1 MITDILTVMWKDS
14 KGLMRQGGSRARG
27 AASQLIV
34 PAMWAIMLP
43 IQLGS
48 DLFSHSFTL
57 IAAFVVPMLVVGIT
71 VPESFAGER
80 ERHTLETLLASRLP
94 DRAILFGKL
103 GLAIIYGWGMAV
115 ATLLL
120 SAVVAN
126 AVGWKGQV
134 MFFTPPIL
142 LANLAI
148 SLLASGLMA
157 GLGVLIS
164 LRSATAMGATQA
176 LMMFLIVPVV
186 ILQIALPLLLF
197 VVPNGMAIL
206 QRLLKS
212 LDFAPV
218 MLVLG
223 AVLLVI
229 DVALFLAAM
238 ARFQR
243 ARLILD

>member
-1 MITDILTVMWKDS
+1 MITDILTVIWKDR

-27 AASQLIV
+27 AANQLIV
-34 PAMWAIMLP
+34 IFMLAVIFP
-43 IQLGS
+43 IQMGS
-48 DLFSHSFTL
+48 DWFSHSLTL

-115 ATLLL
+115 ASLLL

-126 AVGWKGQV
+126 AVGWKGHV
-134 MFFTPPIL
+134 IFYTPPIL
-142 LANLAI
+142 LANLGI
-148 SLLASGLMA
+148 SLLASGLTA

-176 LMMFLIVPVV
+176 LMMFLLVPIM
-186 ILQIALPLLLF
+186 ILQIVPMLLLT
-197 VVPNGMAIL
+197 VVPNGMAIF

-212 LDFAPV
+212 LDFTPV
-218 MLVLG
+218 MLVLA

-229 DVALFLAAM
+229 DVALLLVAM
-238 ARFQR
+238 ARFRR

>member
-1 MITDILTVMWKDS
+1 MITDILTVIWKDR

-27 AASQLIV
+27 AANQLIV
-34 PAMWAIMLP
+34 IFMLAVIFP
-43 IQLGS
+43 IQMGS
-48 DLFSHSFTL
+48 DWFSHSLTL

-142 LANLAI
+142 LANLGI
-148 SLLASGLMA
+148 SLLASGLTA

-176 LMMFLIVPVV
+176 LMMFLLVPIM
-186 ILQIALPLLLF
+186 ILQIVPLLLLT

-212 LDFAPV
+212 LDFTQV
-218 MLVLG
+218 MLVVAG
-223 AVLLVI
+223 VLLVI
-229 DVALFLAAM
+229 DVALLLVAM
-238 ARFQR
+238 ARFRR

>member
-1 MITDILTVMWKDS
+1 MIADILTVMWKDR

-27 AASQLIV
+27 AANQLLIV
-34 PAMWAIMLP
+34 VMLAVMFP
-43 IQLGS
+43 IQMGS
-48 DLFSHSFTL
+48 DWFSHSLTL
-57 IAAFVVPMLVVGIT
+57 VAAFVIPMIAVGIT

-115 ATLLL
+115 ASLLL

-126 AVGWKGQV
+126 AVGWKGHFL
-134 MFFTPPIL
+134 FFTPPIL
-142 LANLAI
+142 LANLGI
-148 SLLASGLMA
+148 SLLASGLTA

-176 LMMFLIVPVV
+176 LMMFLLVPIM
-186 ILQIALPLLLF
+186 ILQIAPLLLLT
-197 VVPNGMAIL
+197 VVPNGRAIFQQLL
-206 QRLLKS
+206 QS
-212 LDFAPV
+212 LDFTPV
-218 MLVLG
+218 MLILA

-229 DVALFLAAM
+229 DVALLLVAM
-238 ARFQR
+238 ARFRR
-243 ARLILD
+243 ARLILG

>member
-1 MITDILTVMWKDS
+1 MNTDLLTVMWKDR

-27 AASQLIV
+27 AANQLIIV
-34 PAMWAIMLP
+34 VMLAVIFP
-43 IQLGS
+43 IQMGS
-48 DLFSHSFTL
+48 DWFSHSFTL
-57 IAAFVVPMLVVGIT
+57 IAAFIIPMIAVGIT

-103 GLAIIYGWGMAV
+103 ALAIIYGWGMAV

-142 LANLAI
+142 LANLGI
-148 SLLASGLMA
+148 SLLASGLTA

-176 LMMFLIVPVV
+176 LMMFLLVPIMV
-186 ILQIALPLLLF
+186 LQIAPLLLLT
-197 VVPNGMAIL
+197 VVPNGQAIL
-206 QRLLKS
+206 QQLLKS
-212 LDFAPV
+212 LDFTQV
-218 MLVLG
+218 MLILA

-229 DVALFLAAM
+229 DVALLLVAM
-238 ARFQR
+238 ARFRR

>member
-1 MITDILTVMWKDS
+1 MITDILTVMWKDR
-14 KGLMRQGGSRARG
+14 KGLMRQGGSRLRG
-27 AASQLIV
+27 AANQLLV
-34 PAMWAIMLP
+34 VVMLAVMLP
-43 IQLGS
+43 IQMGT
-48 DLFSHSFTL
+48 DWFSHSLTL
-57 IAAFVVPMLVVGIT
+57 VAAFVIPMLAVGIT

-142 LANLAI
+142 LANLGI
-148 SLLASGLMA
+148 SLLASGLTA

-176 LMMFLIVPVV
+176 LMMFLLVPLM
-186 ILQIALPLLLF
+186 ILQIAPLLLLT
-197 VVPNGMAIL
+197 VVPNGRAIF
-206 QRLLKS
+206 QQLLKS
-212 LDFAPV
+212 LDFTQV
-218 MLVLG
+218 MLVLA
-223 AVLLVI
+223 AVLLVV
-229 DVALFLAAM
+229 DVALLLVAM
-238 ARFQR
+238 ARFRR

>member
-1 MITDILTVMWKDS
+1 MMADILTVMWKDR

-27 AASQLIV
+27 AANQLLIV
-34 PAMWAIMLP
+34 VMLAVMFP
-43 IQLGS
+43 IQMGT
-48 DLFSHSFTL
+48 DWFSHSLTL
-57 IAAFVVPMLVVGIT
+57 VAAFVIPMIAVGIT

-142 LANLAI
+142 LANLGI
-148 SLLASGLMA
+148 SLLASGLTA

-176 LMMFLIVPVV
+176 LMMFLLVPIM
-186 ILQIALPLLLF
+186 ILQIAPLLLLT
-197 VVPNGMAIL
+197 VVPNGRVIL
-206 QRLLKS
+206 QQLLKS
-212 LDFAPV
+212 LDFTQV
-218 MLVLG
+218 MLVLA

-229 DVALFLAAM
+229 DLALLLVAL
-238 ARFQR
+238 ARFRR

>member
-1 MITDILTVMWKDS
+1 MIADILTVMWKDR

-27 AASQLIV
+27 AANQLLIV
-34 PAMWAIMLP
+34 VMLAVIFP
-43 IQLGS
+43 IQMGS
-48 DLFSHSFTL
+48 DWFSHSLTL
-57 IAAFVVPMLVVGIT
+57 VAAFVVPMIAVGIT

-120 SAVVAN
+120 GAVVAN

-134 MFFTPPIL
+134 MFYTPPIL
-142 LANLAI
+142 LANLGI
-148 SLLASGLMA
+148 SLLASGLTA

-176 LMMFLIVPVV
+176 LMMFLLVPIM
-186 ILQIALPLLLF
+186 ILQIVPLLLLT
-197 VVPNGMAIL
+197 VVPNGMAIF

-212 LDFAPV
+212 LDFTQV
-218 MLVLG
+218 MLVLA
-223 AVLLVI
+223 AVLLVV
-229 DVALFLAAM
+229 DVALLLVAM
-238 ARFQR
+238 ARFRR
-243 ARLILD
+243 ARLILS